1 MRLVLDTNIVVAAFR
16 SHRGASNLLL
26 RHVGNGTVR
35 LLCSTSLFLE
45 YEAVLSRAETRR
57 ATGHSLQDVEAIMSA
72 LAAVA
77 EPVDVRFRIRPLLR
91 DASDEM
97 VLEAARSGGAD
108 ALVTHNVR
116 DFRPARTLGVEVTTP
131 GEIVRRLR
139 E

>member
-1 MRLVLDTNIVVAAFR
+1 
-16 SHRGASNLLL
+16 
-26 RHVGNGTVR
+26 
-35 LLCSTSLFLE
+35 
-45 YEAVLSRAETRR
+45 
-57 ATGHSLQDVEAIMSA
+57 VEAIMSA

>member
-1 MRLVLDTNIVVAAFR
+1 MKLVLDTNVVVAAFR
-16 SHRGASNLLL
+16 SRHGASNWLLEQ
-26 RHVGNGTVR
+26 VANGTVR
-35 LLCSTSLFLE
+35 ALCTTALFLE
-45 YEAVLSRAETRR
+45 YEAVLARKETRS
-57 ATGHSLQDVEAIMSA
+57 ATGHSLKDVEAIMNA

-77 EPVDVRFRIRPLLR
+77 EPVDVRFRMRPILR
-91 DASDEM
+91 DAGDEM

-116 DFRPARTLGVEVTTP
+116 DFTPARLFGIEVANP

>member
-1 MRLVLDTNIVVAAFR
+1 MLDTNVVVSAFR
-16 SHRGASNLLL
+16 SYRGASNRLL

-45 YEAVLSRAETRR
+45 YEAVLSRAKTRR
-57 ATGHSLQDVEAIMSA
+57 ATGHSLQDVEAIMRA
-72 LAAVA
+72 LAAVS
-77 EPVDVRFRIRPLLR
+77 EPVDIRFRIRPILR

-116 DFRPARTLGVEVTTP
+116 DFGPARTLGIEVATP
-131 GEIVRRLR
+131 SDVVRRLR
-139 E
+139 G

>member
-1 MRLVLDTNIVVAAFR
+1 MLART
-16 SHRGASNLLL
+16 
-26 RHVGNGTVR
+26 
-35 LLCSTSLFLE
+35 
-45 YEAVLSRAETRR
+45 ETRK

-77 EPVDVRFRIRPLLR
+77 EPVDIRFRNRPLLR

-116 DFRPARTLGVEVTTP
+116 DFWQARTFGIEVTTP
-131 GEIVRRLR
+131 GELVRRLH